1 MKFTIHAVL
10 AAALI
15 AMPSL
20 SQAQVAKANAV
31 TAVATIQAIDST
43 TRSVTLKNEKG
54 EEDTFQIG
62 PEVKRFDEFKVGD
75 KVRLTYYES
84 VVFQLRKP
92 GETSNPAGTA
102 GAAGRSSTPV
112 DNGYDPGRPYRD
124 SQDRGQEEPR
134 GRQSWRP
141 HRHYVHAGTD
151 REPRASELTYDVQR
165 RERRVRRV
173 FTSPKRPRRS
183 PRARRCTLFVV

>member
-1 MKFTIHAVL
+1 QAVL

-31 TAVATIQAIDST
+31 TAVATIQAIDAT
-43 TRSVTLKNEKG
+43 TRSVTLRNEKG
-54 EEDTFQIG
+54 GGDTFKMG

-102 GAAGRSSTPV
+102 GGGGRA
-112 DNGYDPGRPYRD
+112 NPGHLP
-124 SQDRGQEEPR
+124 
-134 GRQSWRP
+134 
-141 HRHYVHAGTD
+141 A
-151 REPRASELTYDVQR
+151 RA
-165 RERRVRRV
+165 
-173 FTSPKRPRRS
+173 
-183 PRARRCTLFVV
+183 RARRQK